1 VKYSGTDRRNKKDS
15 SMTENTT
22 ATATPDVATPPIPAV
37 TPAAAP
43 AVKADEPK
51 VEPAVKK

>member
-1 VKYSGTDRRNKKDS
+1 
-15 SMTENTT
+15 MTQTNTT
-22 ATATPDVATPPIPAV
+22 AATADVATTPVPAV

-51 VEPAVKK
+51 VEPEVKK